1 MFSKVRFILR
11 QNILGK
17 NINQSYKF
25 LLIGNN
31 NNYLRHSVANNLTYL
46 SQKKQKNKKN
56 YSLLLIVSCFI
67 TNLIVWN
74 G

>member
-25 LLIGNN
+25 LIGNN
-31 NNYLRHSVANNLTYL
+31 NNYLRDSVANNLIYL

-56 YSLLLIVSCFI
+56 YSFLFIVPCFI
-67 TNLIVWN
+67 ISLIVWN

>member
-11 QNILGK
+11 RNILGK

-25 LLIGNN
+25 LIIGNN
-31 NNYLRHSVANNLTYL
+31 NNYLRDSVANNLTYL
-46 SQKKQKNKKN
+46 SQKNKKN
-56 YSLLLIVSCFI
+56 YSLLLIVPCFI
-67 TNLIVWN
+67 TSLIVWN